1 MGVLAWLF
9 RFVVFL
15 VILGFALSN
24 TDIVKLRF
32 FATDLSWSMPLVV
45 HLLLFFV
52 AGVVLGLLAVVPAWY
67 RGKRNIS
74 RLEKETRKLQ
84 EQAKQMAAPLSSPCA
99 DLPRSV

>member
-1 MGVLAWLF
+1 MGFITWVF
-9 RFVVFL
+9 RLLVFV

-24 TDIVKLRF
+24 TDPVKLKF

-52 AGVVLGLLAVVPAWY
+52 SGVVLGLLAVLPSWY
-67 RGKRNIS
+67 KGRRNIS
-74 RLEKETRKLQ
+74 KLEKETRKLQ
-84 EQAKQMAAPLSSPCA
+84 EQAKQMANLPSSTSA

>member
-9 RFVVFL
+9 RIAVFL
-15 VILGFALSN
+15 IILGFALSN
-24 TDIVKLRF
+24 TEIVKLKF

-52 AGVVLGLLAVVPAWY
+52 AGVVLGLLAVLPAWY
-67 RGKRNIS
+67 RGKRNIG
-74 RLEKETRKLQ
+74 RLEKEGRKLQ
-84 EQAKQMAAPLSSPCA
+84 EQAKQMAGPTTSPSA